1 MTHDP
6 KIAPADAGNFR
17 LAVLN
22 PGGRDQEQHFAENRA
37 PQANKHAPVNFHAYA
52 ACTHG
57 AVFRDTKRAIAS
69 NWPVLL
75 LLRGDFHA
83 SERALAELKKS
94 KRKTVVALKETGA
107 HQIAQQLGDPARFA
121 RFVKIVREA
130 DGCIASAPE
139 AAELFRSFRPD
150 GVDFIPTPYPIE
162 DENWNWAMAHRS
174 GIFVGTRELTVS
186 TRHHFAALLAAKK
199 LSDETKEPVTVFNS
213 DHRRAAKLIAEIGFR
228 KIRVHE
234 KRMEYRAYLGEV
246 ARHKIVFQ
254 LDRSRVP
261 GQVAGDS
268 LLCRSVCVGGDGA
281 IERIAFPKTCGEK
294 RSDDELIEIAQRLL
308 TNEDQRQ
315 EVAEGAT
322 KIAKEKL
329 SFAVGRAALASFFAG
344 VWEREG
350 PVAATG
356 SSRAQTEGSRLRK
369 L

>member
-22 PGGRDQEQHFAENRA
+22 PGGRDHEQHFAENRA
-37 PQANKHAPVNFHAYA
+37 PQTNEHPPVNFHAYA

-69 NWPVLL
+69 DWPVLL
-75 LLRGDFHA
+75 LLRGDFRA

-94 KRKTVVALKETGA
+94 KRKTVVTLKETGA
-107 HQIAQQLGDPARFA
+107 HQFAQQLSDPARFA

-130 DGCIASAPE
+130 DGGIASTPE
-139 AAELFRSFRPD
+139 AAELFCSFRPD

-162 DENWNWAMAHRS
+162 DENWNWAMEHRS

-329 SFAVGRAALASFFAG
+329 SFAVGRAALARFFAG

-350 PVAATG
+350 PMVATG
-356 SSRAQTEGSRLRK
+356 SSRAQAEGSRLRK